1 MKSNISNE
9 ELGCFI
15 VIMGAI
21 GLLLYI
27 ISIYLCFNT
36 IPSKW
41 LLSIFIV
48 VSLFLIIVSFTKLDD
63 DISSI
68 ENNFI
73 EIIKAKITKFF
84 SFEFYLFYLMLV
96 ALIISLSG
104 LYAEGNFDEFGDW
117 NESFSIE
124 TQLMIL
130 GILLIIIPFSYWI
143 SLLKVQLTEVKDDYK
158 HLINKVLRG
167 DELSEDN
174 KNFYNRE
181 LEKLK

>member
-9 ELGCFI
+9 ELGCFN

-73 EIIKAKITKFF
+73 EII
-84 SFEFYLFYLMLV
+84 
-96 ALIISLSG
+96 
-104 LYAEGNFDEFGDW
+104 EG
-117 NESFSIE
+117 
-124 TQLMIL
+124 
-130 GILLIIIPFSYWI
+130 
-143 SLLKVQLTEVKDDYK
+143 
-158 HLINKVLRG
+158 
-167 DELSEDN
+167 
-174 KNFYNRE
+174 
-181 LEKLK
+181 